1 VWLRRKIWK
10 HEHASRYLLAPERF
24 EQWNERLTAVDRKM
38 RVSEGARRKDRILGI
53 CAVATSRLVSMS
65 LSLLILHAVGEQITV
80 GFVAAYT
87 VGGFVIYMMS
97 TLVPMGLGISEGGNY
112 WLFRALGENPARG
125 VTLVV
130 ARRVTLVLYAGIGLI
145 LVAASETVARA
156 REVPTPAG
164 DAAVLQTPGT
174 TVPLPSARV
183 IDAAD

>member
-1 VWLRRKIWK
+1 VVGIAAVIL
-10 HEHASRYLLAPERF
+10 S
-24 EQWNERLTAVDRKM
+24 RLT
-38 RVSEGARRKDRILGI
+38 
-53 CAVATSRLVSMS
+53 SMS

-130 ARRVTLVLYAGIGLI
+130 ARRVTLVLYAGIGLV
-145 LVAASETVARA
+145 LVAVSETVARA
-156 REVPTPAG
+156 REGVPATAN
-164 DAAVLQTPGT
+164 DAQAPGS
-174 TVPLPSARV
+174 VPLPTARV
-183 IDAAD
+183 IDASD